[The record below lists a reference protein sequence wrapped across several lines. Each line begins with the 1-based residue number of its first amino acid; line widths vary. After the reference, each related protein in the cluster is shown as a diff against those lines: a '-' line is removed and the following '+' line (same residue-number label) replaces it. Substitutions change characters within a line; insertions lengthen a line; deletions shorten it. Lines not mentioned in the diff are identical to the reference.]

1 MCPECGGWGGGLCPL
16 PCSPLPQRRSPV
28 AHIHVA
34 LGQQKCLRKGEP
46 VPSRG
51 LTAFVKDKKTKPD
64 TAHFS
69 GTFSRELH
77 SVNVLRGTTGIRRA
91 ARCHISLSSHLPDI
105 PAHSADQGEDW
116 LPRERVTGA
125 GRPASRPLRGHTERN
140 AQLLPPETEAE
151 SVPRC
156 HALEE
161 V

>member
-1 MCPECGGWGGGLCPL
+1 MGDCVPSPAPPSPSTVARWLTSTWLWANRNACGKESL
-16 PCSPLPQRRSPV
+16 
-28 AHIHVA
+28 
-34 LGQQKCLRKGEP
+34 

-51 LTAFVKDKKTKPD
+51 LTAFVKDEKTKSG

-77 SVNVLRGTTGIRRA
+77 SVNVLRGTTGVRRA

-125 GRPASRPLRGHTERN
+125 GKPASRPLRGHTERN